1 MKDFS
6 VSDWNEKKIDTWSI
20 GEWCLH
26 KKHPP
31 QREYGFLNFEKGRFW
46 EKFVEHELGFK
57 EWHLGGERWN
67 KQDPRTEE
75 QKSLD
80 KNMLEVTNLNRK
92 TKYDGVKKQ
101 EELDSS
107 LAKEVAEFKLRG
119 SSGRREQT
127 KLQAEDLAIES
138 KNKKKPCRI
147 NYYFFE
153 KPSEKK
159 IKSILEIYENACK
172 KHLGSKIEVLFHCVK
187 TDKQILEES
196 KKNPPNPKQN

>member
-1 MKDFS
+1 MKDLSASTIKKENITNWKALPAFLE
-6 VSDWNEKKIDTWSI
+6 EKF
-20 GEWCLH
+20 
-26 KKHPP
+26 PP
-31 QREYGFLNFEKGRFW
+31 RSKDGKFNYRKGLWW
-46 EKFVEHELGFK
+46 EEFVEHELGFK
-57 EWHLGGERWN
+57 EWDLGGEHWN
-67 KQDPRTEE
+67 EQDPRTEE
-75 QKSLD
+75 QKSID

-138 KNKKKPCRI
+138 KNKKKPCRM

-159 IKSILEIYENACK
+159 IKSILKIYENACK
-172 KHLGSKIEVLFHCVK
+172 KHLGSKIEVLFHCGK